1 MTLAMSDAHR
11 ATLWAMYQDFE
22 THELDM
28 LIHAAERTGL
38 DPLARQIYASKRLD
52 RKNNRANI
60 SIQAT
65 IDGFRVI
72 AARTNEYEGQEGPF
86 WCDESGKW
94 SDVWLGNG
102 RPYAAKVGVLRKG
115 FKGPMWSVA
124 IFTEYMQ
131 AYDGKPSGLWGKM
144 GATMIAK
151 CAEALALRRAFPN
164 ELSGVYTADEM
175 TQADNADAAPIS
187 APVASYAW
195 GDEEK
200 ARSEKQNAAKP
211 DKDEAKA
218 IADGWINAFRA
229 MTHVDEVVAW
239 LPDVIGAWDVSDKRH
254 RGRVYKA
261 CQAHVASGMVEGL
274 SEVGFV
280 EAWGHH
286 VAIARGALKGDEQS

>member
-1 MTLAMSDAHR
+1 M
-11 ATLWAMYQDFE
+11 
-22 THELDM
+22 
-28 LIHAAERTGL
+28 
-38 DPLARQIYASKRLD
+38 
-52 RKNNRANI
+52 
-60 SIQAT
+60 
-65 IDGFRVI
+65 
-72 AARTNEYEGQEGPF
+72 
-86 WCDESGKW
+86 
-94 SDVWLGNG
+94 WLGNG

-261 CQAHVASGMVEGL
+261 CQAHVASSMVEGL

>member
-200 ARSEKQNAAKP
+200 ARAAEQAPSQAAK
-211 DKDEAKA
+211 DNAIAEAKGMV
-218 IADGWINAFRA
+218 DAFQSF
-229 MTHVDEVVAW
+229 THVDEVTEWGPKV
-239 LPDVIGAWDVSDKRH
+239 VGAWDVLPAKVRSRAYSAMLSHARSGLVTGMDEGGFAELWEHYTMVH
-254 RGRVYKA
+254 RG
-261 CQAHVASGMVEGL
+261 E
-274 SEVGFV
+274 
-280 EAWGHH
+280 
-286 VAIARGALKGDEQS
+286 LKGDEQS

>member
-1 MTLAMSDAHR
+1 MSDAHR

-38 DPLARQIYASKRLD
+38 DPLARQIYASKRMD

-131 AYDGKPSGLWGKM
+131 AYDNKPSGLWGKM

-200 ARSEKQNAAKP
+200 ARAAKQAP
-211 DKDEAKA
+211 SQAAKDNAIAEAKGMV
-218 IADGWINAFRA
+218 DAFQSF
-229 MTHVDEVVAW
+229 THVDEVTEWGPKV
-239 LPDVIGAWDVSDKRH
+239 VGAWDVLPAKVRSRAYSAMLSHARTGLVTGMDEGGFAELWEHYTMVH
-254 RGRVYKA
+254 RG
-261 CQAHVASGMVEGL
+261 E
-274 SEVGFV
+274 
-280 EAWGHH
+280 
-286 VAIARGALKGDEQS
+286 LKGDEQS

>member
-38 DPLARQIYASKRLD
+38 DPLARQIYASKRMD

-131 AYDGKPSGLWGKM
+131 AYDNKPSGLWGKM

-200 ARSEKQNAAKP
+200 ARAAKQAP
-211 DKDEAKA
+211 SQAAKDNAIAEAKGMV
-218 IADGWINAFRA
+218 DAFQSF
-229 MTHVDEVVAW
+229 THVDEVTEWGPKV
-239 LPDVIGAWDVSDKRH
+239 VGAWDVLPAKVRSRAYSAMLSHARTGLVTGMDEGGFAELWEHYTMVH
-254 RGRVYKA
+254 RG
-261 CQAHVASGMVEGL
+261 E
-274 SEVGFV
+274 
-280 EAWGHH
+280 
-286 VAIARGALKGDEQS
+286 LKGDEQS